1 MADENTQEVE
11 EGAEGE
17 EVVEKKSGGG
27 KIKILVL
34 VIVAMVGEAG
44 LFLFL
49 GVGSSGA
56 ADATTPDAVPVEE
69 EPKPEDDEE
78 EELVEVEVHSF
89 SVTNT
94 TAATDTVIH
103 ISFKVHALLASDQE
117 NEFKDKVTLSH
128 KVRVRESIETI
139 FRSATMEDLTDSS
152 LSTLERL
159 VREEINRVLRQSYV
173 VSIVFSDYKTIQQ

>member
-1 MADENTQEVE
+1 MADGNEPKDDKGV
-11 EGAEGE
+11 G
-17 EVVEKKSGGG
+17 EKKSGSG

-34 VIVAMVGEAG
+34 IVVAMLGEAG
-44 LFLFL
+44 LFFFL

-56 ADATTPDAVPVEE
+56 SDATTTETMSG
-69 EPKPEDDEE
+69 EDGPQPDEE
-78 EELVEVEVHSF
+78 EELVEVEVHDF

-94 TAATDTVIH
+94 IAATDTVVH
-103 ISFKVHALLASDQE
+103 ISFKVHALLAIDQE
-117 NEFKDKVTLSH
+117 TGFKEKITASH

-152 LSTLERL
+152 LSTLKRL

-173 VSIVFSDYKTIQQ
+173 VSIVFNDYKTIQQ

>member
-1 MADENTQEVE
+1 MAEENEPEVE
-11 EGAEGE
+11 EGTEGE
-17 EVVEKKSGGG
+17 AVAGKKSGGG
-27 KIKILVL
+27 MVKILIL
-34 VIVAMVGEAG
+34 VVVAMLGEAG

-56 ADATTPDAVPVEE
+56 ADASSADAMPAEE
-69 EPKPEDDEE
+69 ELKPDDN

-94 TAATDTVIH
+94 MAAADTVIH

-117 NEFKDKVTLSH
+117 TEFKNKVSSSH

-139 FRSATMEDLTDSS
+139 FRSATMEDLSDSS
-152 LSTLERL
+152 LSTLRRL

-173 VSIVFSDYKTIQQ
+173 VSIVFNDYKTIQQ

>member
-1 MADENTQEVE
+1 MADGNEPEDDKGVDRKEV
-11 EGAEGE
+11 AD
-17 EVVEKKSGGG
+17 KKSGGG
-27 KIKILVL
+27 TMKILVL
-34 VIVAMVGEAG
+34 IVVAMLGEAG

-56 ADATTPDAVPVEE
+56 SDAAATETISDEDGRNP
-69 EPKPEDDEE
+69 DDEE
-78 EELVEVEVHSF
+78 EELVEVEVHDF

-94 TAATDTVIH
+94 AAATDTIIH
-103 ISFKVHALLASDQE
+103 VSFKVHALLVTDQE
-117 NEFKDKVTLSH
+117 NAFKEKITSSH

-152 LSTLERL
+152 LSTLKRL

-173 VSIVFSDYKTIQQ
+173 VSIVFNDYKTIQQ

>member
-1 MADENTQEVE
+1 MADGNEPKDDKGV
-11 EGAEGE
+11 G
-17 EVVEKKSGGG
+17 EKKSGSG

-34 VIVAMVGEAG
+34 IVVAMLGEAG
-44 LFLFL
+44 LFFFL

-56 ADATTPDAVPVEE
+56 SDAAATETMSG
-69 EPKPEDDEE
+69 EDGPQPDEE
-78 EELVEVEVHSF
+78 EELVEVEVHDF

-94 TAATDTVIH
+94 IAATDTVVH
-103 ISFKVHALLASDQE
+103 ISFKVHALLAIDQE
-117 NEFKDKVTLSH
+117 TGFKEKITASH

-152 LSTLERL
+152 LSTLKRL

-173 VSIVFSDYKTIQQ
+173 VSIVFNDYKTIQQ

>member
-1 MADENTQEVE
+1 MAKGKAPETEDGVD
-11 EGAEGE
+11 GE
-17 EVVEKKSGGG
+17 AVAGKKSGSG
-27 KIKILVL
+27 KMKILIL
-34 VIVAMVGEAG
+34 VMVAMLGEAG

-49 GVGSSGA
+49 GVGADGA
-56 ADATTPDAVPVEE
+56 ADAASAETKPAEKELTP
-69 EPKPEDDEE
+69 KDDE

-94 TAATDTVIH
+94 TAAADTVIH

-117 NEFKDKVTLSH
+117 NEFKSAVTSSH

-139 FRSATMEDLTDSS
+139 FRSATMEDLSDSS
-152 LSTLERL
+152 LSTLKRL

-173 VSIVFSDYKTIQQ
+173 VSIVFNDYKTIQQ